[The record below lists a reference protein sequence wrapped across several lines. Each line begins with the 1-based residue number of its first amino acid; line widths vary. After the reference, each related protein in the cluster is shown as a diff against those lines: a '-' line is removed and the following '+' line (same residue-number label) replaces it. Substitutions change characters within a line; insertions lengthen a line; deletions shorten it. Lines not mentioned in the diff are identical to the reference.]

1 MTPERRFKK
10 YRWLLPLSG
19 LYGLAVELRNWLF
32 DRGLLK
38 QQSFSL
44 PIINVGNITVGGTG
58 KTPHVEYLV
67 RLLSPLTQVAV
78 LSRGYKRKTKG
89 YRLATALSTASEVG
103 DEPFQMSHKFPT
115 VYVAV
120 DADRPDGVR
129 HLISDTPTA
138 DVGAIILDDAY
149 QHRYIKPGLNILL
162 TDFNRLFIYD
172 SLLPAG
178 RLRES
183 AKGKDRA
190 DIVIVT
196 KCPSDIDASTISLTA
211 KALRLQPRQSLYFT
225 TLRYGQPYRLFQD
238 DGQPVSLPPLN
249 AQTQPATMLADRHVL
264 LVTGI
269 ASPKVMVRDLGN
281 RCASL
286 TPLTFA
292 DHHQFT
298 TADAE
303 RINDTFAALKEPRLI
318 ITTEKDAT
326 RLLLT
331 DGLSQDVRQHLY
343 VQPIEVAFLNGQQE
357 SFNNKIISYVRE
369 N

>member
-1 MTPERRFKK
+1 MTPERKFKK

-129 HLISDTPTA
+129 HLISDAPTA

-183 AKGKDRA
+183 AKGKERA

-196 KCPSDIDASTISLTA
+196 KCPADIDASTISLTA
-211 KALRLQPRQSLYFT
+211 KALRLKPRQSLYFT

-238 DGQPVSLPPLN
+238 DGQPVSLPPRN
-249 AQTQPATMLADRHVL
+249 AQNQPATMLADWHVL

-298 TADAE
+298 TADTE
-303 RINDTFAALKEPRLI
+303 RINDTFAALREPRLI

>member
-120 DADRPDGVR
+120 DADRPDGVH
-129 HLISDTPTA
+129 HLISDTP
-138 DVGAIILDDAY
+138 
-149 QHRYIKPGLNILL
+149 R
-162 TDFNRLFIYD
+162 
-172 SLLPAG
+172 
-178 RLRES
+178 
-183 AKGKDRA
+183 
-190 DIVIVT
+190 
-196 KCPSDIDASTISLTA
+196 
-211 KALRLQPRQSLYFT
+211 PRRCACS
-225 TLRYGQPYRLFQD
+225 
-238 DGQPVSLPPLN
+238 PVSHS
-249 AQTQPATMLADRHVL
+249 TSR
-264 LVTGI
+264 
-269 ASPKVMVRDLGN
+269 
-281 RCASL
+281 RCATVSRTGSFKTMVSPSHCL
-286 TPLTFA
+286 HSMHRPNRQRCSPTGTYC
-292 DHHQFT
+292 
-298 TADAE
+298 
-303 RINDTFAALKEPRLI
+303 
-318 ITTEKDAT
+318 
-326 RLLLT
+326 
-331 DGLSQDVRQHLY
+331 LSQVSPHPR
-343 VQPIEVAFLNGQQE
+343 
-357 SFNNKIISYVRE
+357 
-369 N
+369 

>member
-1 MTPERRFKK
+1 M
-10 YRWLLPLSG
+10 
-19 LYGLAVELRNWLF
+19 
-32 DRGLLK
+32 
-38 QQSFSL
+38 
-44 PIINVGNITVGGTG
+44 
-58 KTPHVEYLV
+58 
-67 RLLSPLTQVAV
+67 AV

-211 KALRLQPRQSLYFT
+211 KALRLQP
-225 TLRYGQPYRLFQD
+225 
-238 DGQPVSLPPLN
+238 VSHS
-249 AQTQPATMLADRHVL
+249 TSR
-264 LVTGI
+264 
-269 ASPKVMVRDLGN
+269 
-281 RCASL
+281 RCATVSRTGSFKTMVNPSHCL
-286 TPLTFA
+286 HSMHRPNRQRCSPTGTYC
-292 DHHQFT
+292 
-298 TADAE
+298 
-303 RINDTFAALKEPRLI
+303 
-318 ITTEKDAT
+318 
-326 RLLLT
+326 
-331 DGLSQDVRQHLY
+331 LSQVSPHPR
-343 VQPIEVAFLNGQQE
+343 
-357 SFNNKIISYVRE
+357 
-369 N
+369 